1 MSSGAGVAF
10 ALGIPGGA
18 WVAGLVFVLLA
29 ALFAQSA
36 RESRFLPARRRAG
49 LLALRGLGLLLG
61 FLVVVQPSWLEER
74 TERTPGRLVVLVD
87 TSRSMTV
94 GRDGATR
101 AGLVREVLARWAR
114 EPAFA
119 RATLLAF
126 DSGVRPTTREALA
139 SDEGFAGE
147 STRLAE
153 ALRELSTDD
162 RGHEVGAFVV
172 VADGA
177 SSGHTDPLD
186 VAALGGARV
195 HTLAVPDASPLRD
208 RSIVRIRSDA
218 RAFLRQPYL
227 VRVDVR
233 AEHLAGRSLPV
244 SLYRGDEILAVRE
257 VVLDERGIGEVRFE
271 VSPQRVGTVFH
282 RVSLE
287 EDASDAVPENDA
299 RSFLVHVGRDRLRV
313 LHVAG
318 QPSWDVRFLRA
329 FLKRDPSIDLIS
341 FFILRTTTDLTMAD
355 PSEMAL
361 IPFPTDEL
369 FREHLASFDVVVFQ
383 DFNYRP
389 FGMAQYLPGIARYVE
404 NGGSFAMIGGDVS
417 FASGDYV
424 GTAIERVLPVTMPA
438 SAAGAVVAEAFSP
451 SLVPFAERHPLV
463 ALSPDPIEN
472 RRLFAAMPEL
482 LGANLLEGVAEGAVP
497 LLVHPRMRVANGQPM
512 PVLAVGERGQ
522 GRVLAF
528 AADSSYRWG
537 ITAGGRS
544 GDASVFERFWDR
556 TLRWL
561 ARDPALEAS
570 RVLPSRERVGPR
582 AQLAV
587 EVLARDA
594 TYAPILSHPLR
605 LEVRDAADAVVGSV
619 EVRVDEEGRGE
630 VRVGGPVR
638 PGAYRLVLVDGTA
651 ATALAESAVV
661 VETGGD
667 ELADPRADAGSLA
680 RIAAATRGRHVE
692 DARSAPSLAS
702 FDSTRERSLGIV
714 PHAPFRSPIA
724 LLALVALL
732 VGEWW
737 ARRRLGLA

>member
-1 MSSGAGVAF
+1 MSPGSGVAF

-18 WVAGLVFVLLA
+18 VVAGLVLVLLA
-29 ALFAQSA
+29 ALFVHSVL
-36 RESRFLPARRRAG
+36 ESRSLPPRRRA
-49 LLALRGLGLLLG
+49 LLLSLRALGLLLG
-61 FLVVVQPSWLEER
+61 FAVVAQPSWLEER

-87 TSRSMTV
+87 TSRSMRV
-94 GRDGATR
+94 GREGATR
-101 AGLVREVLARWAR
+101 AAIVREVLARWAR

-126 DSGVRPTTREALA
+126 DSGVRPTTREALGA
-139 SDEGFAGE
+139 DEAFTGE
-147 STRLAE
+147 STRLPE
-153 ALRELSTDD
+153 ALRELATDD
-162 RGHEVGAFVV
+162 RGHEMGAFVV
-172 VADGA
+172 LADGA
-177 SSGHTDPLD
+177 SSGSPVPLD
-186 VAALGGARV
+186 VATLGGARV
-195 HTLAVPDASPLRD
+195 HTLAVPDPAPLRD
-208 RSIVRIRSDA
+208 RSIFRVRSDA
-218 RAFLRQPYL
+218 RAFLRQPYV

-233 AEHLAGRSLPV
+233 AEHLAGGSLPV
-244 SLYRGDEILAVRE
+244 TLYRGDEVLSVRE
-257 VVLDERGIGEVRFE
+257 AALDDRGVGEVRFE

-282 RVSLE
+282 RVAFE
-287 EDASDAVPENDA
+287 EDPTDAVPENDA

-318 QPSWDVRFLRA
+318 QPSWDVRFLRS

-341 FFILRTTTDLTMAD
+341 FFILRTNTDLTMAD

-369 FREHLASFDVVVFQ
+369 FREHLASFDVVLFQ

-389 FGMAQYLPGIARYVE
+389 FAMAQYLPGIARYVE

-424 GTAIERVLPVTMPA
+424 GTAIERILPVTMPA
-438 SAAGAVVAEAFSP
+438 NGAGAVVGDPFAP
-451 SLVPFAERHPLV
+451 SLVPFAERHPIV
-463 ALSPDPIEN
+463 ALAPEPLEN
-472 RRLFAAMPEL
+472 RRLFASLPEL
-482 LGANLLEGVAEGAVP
+482 LGANLLEGLAEGAVP
-497 LLVHPRMRVANGQPM
+497 LLVHPRMRVAAGQPM

-537 ITAGGRS
+537 ITAGGRT

-570 RVLPSRERVGPR
+570 RVLPERERVGPR
-582 AQLAV
+582 AELVV
-587 EVLARDA
+587 EVLARDPA
-594 TYAPILSHPLR
+594 YAPILAHPLR
-605 LEVRDAADAVVGSV
+605 LEVRDAADEGVASV
-619 EVRVDEEGRGE
+619 EARVDAEGGGE
-630 VRVGGPVR
+630 VRLTGPSR
-638 PGAYRLVLVDGTA
+638 PGAYRLRLVDGT
-651 ATALAESAVV
+651 TASVLAESAFV

-667 ELADPRADAGSLA
+667 ELADPRADAATLA
-680 RIAAATRGRHVE
+680 RLASASRGRHVE

-714 PHAPFRSPIA
+714 PHAPFRSPLA
-724 LLALVALL
+724 LLALLGLL